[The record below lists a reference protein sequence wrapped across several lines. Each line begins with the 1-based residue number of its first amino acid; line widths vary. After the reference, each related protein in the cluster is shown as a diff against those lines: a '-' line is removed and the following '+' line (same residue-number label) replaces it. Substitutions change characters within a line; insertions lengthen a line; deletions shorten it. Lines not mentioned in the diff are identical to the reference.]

1 MIHQHAQPWGG
12 RPPGHRGVLLRS
24 RVYRE
29 WPVAEWAGSTKYPR
43 GGPTPAG
50 WSPTVSP
57 PHGQEQQPTAP
68 VEENPVSCNTKS
80 PWLSLGAVS
89 IRSGPAGGRG
99 GELIANSFTTSLIEA
114 GISVSSD
121 PPHAAKMPL
130 TQGGLQ
136 VI

>member
-1 MIHQHAQPWGG
+1 MARRRVGGIHKIPPW
-12 RPPGHRGVLLRS
+12 
-24 RVYRE
+24 
-29 WPVAEWAGSTKYPR
+29 WAHTSWVVTDH
-43 GGPTPAG
+43 
-50 WSPTVSP
+50 VP

-68 VEENPVSCNTKS
+68 VEENPASCNTKS